1 MKKKIALFGPHD
13 RFNYGDLL
21 FAIMLEHGLSKVSPD
36 KFDFKKYSLVE
47 ADFSAKGG
55 FKTLSYRRLKKDI
68 NNNNINTVIVAGGEC
83 LSANWNGLYSF
94 ISPLYFKIF
103 RHPKVPTFFKK
114 NIWVK
119 KLLGGTSDNPYLINK
134 PDFDKDIKVIY
145 NSVGGGNGLA
155 KNKLDILETGNY
167 LSFREKRSL
176 QYIMDNIQRDDIF
189 LVPDC
194 AIIMDEVY
202 PKENFLTNSRIP
214 SNIKEIFKEKYI
226 FFQISR
232 YKNDNKLEEIA
243 QQLKTLSEMHNAKII
258 LCPIGTAK
266 GHEDHVPLEVIHQKL
281 KDHSILIENI
291 SIEIIMGLIAYSQL
305 YIGNSLHGIITAM
318 SYRLPY
324 IALNKKQL
332 KIVHYLDCWGAE
344 NLQEVQ
350 NIDAFLEKA
359 HFCMQEENLS
369 QKIAEK
375 TYQQKDLYYDS
386 LKRISNTILEN
397 DRT

>member
-167 LSFREKRSL
+167 LSFREKRSS

-281 KDHSILIENI
+281 NDHSILIENI

-375 TYQQKDLYYDS
+375 TSQQKDLYYDS